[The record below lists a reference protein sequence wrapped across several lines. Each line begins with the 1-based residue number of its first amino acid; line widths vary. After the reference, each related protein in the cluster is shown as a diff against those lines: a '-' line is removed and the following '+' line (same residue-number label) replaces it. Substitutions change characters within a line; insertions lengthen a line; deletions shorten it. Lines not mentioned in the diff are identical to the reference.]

1 MTTTTLRIAMLTLGL
16 VASSTALAELKI
28 VGSDTLEPF
37 FQNALSQY
45 ARGSGAGVQVKADY
59 KGTTQGFRELCE
71 GRATIVPASSKL
83 EGDALARCQQS
94 RTEFIELP
102 IAYDAVVVIAH
113 PSHASM
119 GEIKLVELK
128 TIFTPENGGKVV
140 RWSQVRAGLPDTPL
154 NVVSLDIK
162 SGTTAF
168 FGGKV
173 HGMKGFVR
181 HDAKVSASHQE
192 IAKLVAADPNAIGFI
207 SIGALSESKATVWK
221 VPVNFGNGAVVA
233 SKESIL
239 NDTYA
244 PFSRLLYVYVA
255 KSALQEKNSEVLAFS
270 NWLMER
276 ASKLASYEGF
286 VPLTDANYGDNARKL
301 VAK

>member
-1 MTTTTLRIAMLTLGL
+1 
-16 VASSTALAELKI
+16 
-28 VGSDTLEPF
+28 
-37 FQNALSQY
+37 
-45 ARGSGAGVQVKADY
+45 
-59 KGTTQGFRELCE
+59 
-71 GRATIVPASSKL
+71 
-83 EGDALARCQQS
+83 
-94 RTEFIELP
+94 
-102 IAYDAVVVIAH
+102 
-113 PSHASM
+113 M
-119 GEIKLVELK
+119 GEIKLAELK
-128 TIFTPENGGKVV
+128 TIFAPENGGKVV
-140 RWSQVRAGLPDTPL
+140 RWSQVRPGLPDTPL
-154 NVVSLDIK
+154 NVVSLDTK

-181 HDAKVSASHQE
+181 HDAKISANHQE

-207 SIGALSESKATVWK
+207 SIGALGESKSAVWK

-244 PFSRLLYVYVA
+244 PFSRLLYLYVA

-286 VPLTDANYGDNARKL
+286 VPLTDVNYGDNARKL